1 MMEININLNK
11 LSKKEKSDN
20 ALKTAEGKSEDVVK
34 TKEKKA
40 SESLK
45 GGLKAAVIFSYG
57 KQAVT
62 SIASSRIS
70 SIGSTYGDEALQNRV
85 SNVYSNAMSVGSSLT
100 SIAVATSVNPAL
112 GAIMAGMALLQRTI
126 SVYTNK
132 VSWDEKRKEESI
144 GYSRKAERLGI
155 VASGSSRRN
164 Y

>member
-1 MMEININLNK
+1 MMEININLNS
-11 LSKKEKSDN
+11 LSKKDKSDD
-20 ALKTAEGKSEDVVK
+20 ALKTAEGKREETAE
-34 TKEKKA
+34 TKERKA

-85 SNVYSNAMSVGSSLT
+85 SNVYSNAMSIGSSLT
-100 SIAVATSVNPAL
+100 SIAVATTVNPAL
-112 GAIMAGMALLQRTI
+112 GAIMAGLALLQRTI
-126 SVYTNK
+126 GAYASK
-132 VSWDEKRKEESI
+132 VAWDERRKEESI
-144 GYSRKAERLGI
+144 GDSRRAERLGI